1 MDQLDLFLDGRSVRL
16 SNALRQAL
24 LDEDAEAAATAW
36 CELTEFDAAH
46 RWLPHAKTLIGA
58 LRAPAP
64 TNEEEALAELARLE
78 AEWQPAARAIL
89 GDDSRDV
96 LYRKWRGVGDA
107 LAGRPFDP
115 AFPNHHSSY
124 AYRECEDWLSVER
137 CILAV
142 PDFSAQPVLL
152 ERIAE
157 AVRRQRRWMDA
168 ARWWFELCWS
178 APDQFQRL
186 MDSGAVTDRD
196 VRDGWERWQDEDLG
210 SEASPSWFPAWMLI
224 HKPNIAEFMP
234 TPALNDTPQTAFAV
248 LRELTTGNGEEV
260 DLRKQLQRLHPGL
273 LESFLS
279 RR

>member
-1 MDQLDLFLDGRSVRL
+1 MQQLDLFLDGRSVRL

-24 LDEDAEAAATAW
+24 LHEDVEAATTAW
-36 CELTEFDAAH
+36 RELADFEPAH

-58 LRAPAP
+58 LRAHAPA
-64 TNEEEALAELARLE
+64 NEKEGLAVMARLE
-78 AEWQPAARAIL
+78 AEWLPAAHAVL

-96 LYRKWRGVGDA
+96 LNRKWRGVGDV

-115 AFPNHHSSY
+115 AFPNHHASH

-142 PDFSAQPVLL
+142 PDFTAQPVLL

-157 AVRRQRRWMDA
+157 AVWRQRRWKDA
-168 ARWWFELCWS
+168 AGYWFELCWS
-178 APDQFQRL
+178 APDRFQRL
-186 MDSGAVTDRD
+186 MDGGAVPDR
-196 VRDGWERWQDEDLG
+196 VFRDGWERWQDDDLG
-210 SEASPSWFPAWMLI
+210 AETSSSWFPAWMLI
-224 HKPNIAEFMP
+224 HEPKIAEFMP
-234 TPALNDTPQTAFAV
+234 APALSDTPQTAFTV
-248 LRELTTGNGEEV
+248 LRELTIATGEDMG
-260 DLRKQLQRLHPGL
+260 LRKQLRRLHPGL